1 MEFLNSQTP
10 GMPTHV
16 LKLKKGAIIM
26 LLLNLNPSK
35 GFLTGTRPLIVSLI
49 EPYIQGKIISAG
61 SKKGEAFIPRIDL
74 TPSDTSLPFKMTRR
88 QFTVITAFV
97 MTINNSQGQSFNNVG
112 IYLPSPV
119 FSCTHQNAQQI

>member
-26 LLLNLNPSK
+26 LLRNLNPSK
-35 GFLTGTRPLIVSLI
+35 GFLNGTRPLIVSLI
-49 EPYIQGKIISAG
+49 ELYIQGKIISG
-61 SKKGEAFIPRIDL
+61 SKKGEEAFIPRIDL

-88 QFTVITAFV
+88 QFPVLTAFT
-97 MTINNSQGQSFNNVG
+97 MTI
-112 IYLPSPV
+112 
-119 FSCTHQNAQQI
+119 